1 MRKLSYLFIGDLLNA
16 IVEDNVKEGDL
27 VPWQSPSAAICE
39 FFNRKRI
46 EGIASSKSGW
56 LKFSLA
62 FRSVFFFDFN
72 EPATSLSSTDP
83 TISLAMSSAMWSK
96 HLSCWP
102 RPSTSRNLSAIPC
115 VAFEFLNGIRIK
127 LRLNK
132 RWENQNSK
140 EGAFSMEWIYLS
152 LIPSYNST
160 SVWCNCNPKQQKI
173 GGDNIHTIKI
183 SEELMHWHM
192 LQDLLFHLSGKPV
205 RAVIECRRN
214 SLLRRDTRSTSWPN
228 MVMPTFLFQLIASRI
243 NKQSYGNSKYDSRY
257 PRIQGIKITCL
268 IRLLT
273 SSIWPS
279 TNYVWVRR
287 EHVINWPSGKR
298 ENYLIWTWHAYC
310 RISTNKPKISQIH
323 PRT

>member
-1 MRKLSYLFIGDLLNA
+1 MSRKAIWSLGNHHQQPSVNSSTGRGLKELPVARAADWSLALLFIR
-16 IVEDNVKEGDL
+16 
-27 VPWQSPSAAICE
+27 
-39 FFNRKRI
+39 F
-46 EGIASSKSGW
+46 
-56 LKFSLA
+56 
-62 FRSVFFFDFN
+62 FFFDFN

-83 TISLAMSSAMWSK
+83 TILLAMSSAMWSK

-102 RPSTSRNLSAIPC
+102 WPSTSRNLSAIPC

-183 SEELMHWHM
+183 SKELMHWHM

-268 IRLLT
+268 IQLLT

-287 EHVINWPSGKR
+287 EHVINCIRKTRKLLNLDLTRLLP
-298 ENYLIWTWHAYC
+298 
-310 RISTNKPKISQIH
+310 NKYE
-323 PRT
+323 